1 VKTRERSA
9 AGGGR
14 GRQSVPAS
22 ALGAPVGGDRL
33 PTAPRERKP
42 ALAALAVLLILVGA
56 LGATVVVMRAGNKV
70 SVVEIAEPVAAGERI
85 PDSAIREVMVSE
97 NTGLDF
103 VTWAQRGDLTS
114 HYRAA
119 TDLTQGSVLVTS
131 MITDKDNSL
140 PAGESLVGISLKEGQ
155 YPQGLKE
162 GDTVAAYF
170 VGNDAGKSSDST
182 SSVNPLISG
191 SLVVKAISGG
201 GSSDGADGSGDTSV
215 TVIADTSIAGTL
227 AVDASSNA
235 VTLVIVPNGKN

>member
-14 GRQSVPAS
+14 GRQSVPAPT
-22 ALGAPVGGDRL
+22 LGAPVGGDRL

-56 LGATVVVMRAGNKV
+56 LGATVVVMRAGNKI
-70 SVVEIAEPVAAGERI
+70 SVVEIADAVPSGERI
-85 PDSAIREVMVSE
+85 PDSAIREVMISK

-103 VTWAQRGDLTS
+103 ITWAQRGDLTS

-119 TDLTQGSVLVTS
+119 TDLTPGSVLVTS

-140 PAGESLVGISLKEGQ
+140 PAGKSLVGLSLKEGF

-170 VGNDAGKSSDST
+170 VGNDGGKASDST
-182 SSVNPLISG
+182 TVADPLISG
-191 SLVVKAISGG
+191 SLVVKSISGG
-201 GSSDGADGSGDTSV
+201 GSSDSADGSGDTSV
-215 TVIADTSIAGTL
+215 TVIADTSVAGALTTAGAGG
-227 AVDASSNA
+227 AVS
-235 VTLVIVPNGKN
+235 LVIVPNGKH